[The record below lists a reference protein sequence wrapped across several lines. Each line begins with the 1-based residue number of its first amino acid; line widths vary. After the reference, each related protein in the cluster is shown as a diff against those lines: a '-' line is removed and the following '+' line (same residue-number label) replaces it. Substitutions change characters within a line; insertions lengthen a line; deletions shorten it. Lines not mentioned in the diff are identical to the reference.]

1 MDVRQLEMFRAVVE
15 ERGFTRASEKLH
27 VSQSAISR
35 QLKLLEEELGVLLL
49 HRSRRGVVLTPE
61 GEVLLSTANRINRDL
76 HEVVAQI
83 SETHKLQRGTIS
95 LGGGMTVCL
104 YIFPKLLKKFRAL
117 YRNIDLHVTA
127 GIADDLLRMLRAHEI
142 DVLLLTLPQVAPD
155 LEVLPVLHEEM
166 VVVTARG
173 HALSRERTTDPK
185 NLARYPLILFER
197 DSNTRKVIDEFF
209 HVRQI
214 PTTVLME
221 TENVEIIKAMVAN
234 GLGMTILPYA
244 AIAGDARSGRF
255 GWTRMRGD
263 RIYRETGWVWLKSA
277 HRRRAIDE
285 VLRLFGEMKDQFT
298 GKPPGKL

>member
-49 HRSRRGVVLTPE
+49 HRTRRGVVLTPE

-76 HEVVAQI
+76 LEVVAQI

-127 GIADDLLRMLRAHEI
+127 GVADDLLRMLRAHEI

-214 PTTVLME
+214 PTSVLME

-234 GLGMTILPYA
+234 GLGVTILPYA
-244 AIAGDARSGRF
+244 AIAADARSGRF

-263 RIYRETGWVWLKSA
+263 RIYRETGWVWLRSA

-298 GKPPGKL
+298 GKPPGK